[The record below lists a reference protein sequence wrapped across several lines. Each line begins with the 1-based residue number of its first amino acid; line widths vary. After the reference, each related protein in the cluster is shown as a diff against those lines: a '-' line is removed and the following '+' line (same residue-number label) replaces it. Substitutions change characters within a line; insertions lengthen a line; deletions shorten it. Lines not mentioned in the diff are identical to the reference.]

1 MTGAPHEPVAEA
13 LDLRLRIGAVLKVAV
28 HVAAARALLDG
39 GEHVP
44 AQSKRAR
51 CDGSGLGERE
61 AAAAHSDGGS
71 DGSSNG
77 GGGSSNGGGGL
88 GSGGEGGAGQGG
100 EVAAGSEATGR
111 ATPDRV
117 RQHGA
122 SSDIHAR
129 RTAIAGGTD
138 AM

>member
-1 MTGAPHEPVAEA
+1 MSLTGAPHEPVAEA

-28 HVAAARALLDG
+28 LKVAAARALLDG

-44 AQSKRAR
+44 AQPKRAR

-77 GGGSSNGGGGL
+77 GGGLGG
-88 GSGGEGGAGQGG
+88 GGEGGASQGR
-100 EVAAGSEATGR
+100 EVAAGSEAAGR
-111 ATPDRV
+111 ATPDR
-117 RQHGA
+117 
-122 SSDIHAR
+122 R
-129 RTAIAGGTD
+129 RRVK
-138 AM
+138 